1 MKPADGWLRIAAVIV
16 TAGVILRLAY
26 MNFCC
31 LIPEEAYYWKYAE
44 HLDIGYLDH
53 PPMVALSI
61 YLGTLLFGTTEFG
74 VRITGILWWL
84 AAAGFVYGLAKDIY
98 DRKSAY
104 GACILFSALPYF
116 FGTGF
121 FMTPDTPLLTCW
133 AGTLYFLHRS
143 LVRGESRAWW
153 GVGLML
159 GLGMLSKYPIAL
171 LGGAIIVYMLADIEA
186 RKFFFRWQPYA
197 AAVTAL
203 LIFSPV
209 LIWNIEHDW
218 ASFAFQSAD
227 RLDKPLEFSLH
238 MLLAHVL
245 LVLTPAGFVVFIKGL
260 RPASLRSRDGM
271 FIWIFTLVPLLV
283 FAFFSLS
290 HEVKINWTGPVF
302 LALLP
307 YLGGTLASVE
317 KAWKWTIAVLFAV
330 YAIFLQYVSFGIPGV
345 PYPKNMHKFLT
356 GPDIAAKVEAISGE
370 VSRSTGSA
378 PVVVGMDK
386 HYLAS
391 QLGFYLRQET
401 AGRALFRLPSLM
413 YRFWSSPGDYAGR
426 NMILIS
432 RTATDLDDTIVQPHF
447 GKVGPRETLD
457 NTRNGRVVGRFY
469 YRVAQ
474 GYRP

>member
-1 MKPADGWLRIAAVIV
+1 MKERLSGLAMAAV
-16 TAGVILRLAY
+16 TASVLLRLAY
-26 MNFCC
+26 LNFCC

-61 YLGTLLFGTTEFG
+61 YIGTQLFGTTEFG
-74 VRITGILWWL
+74 VRIVGILWWL
-84 AAAGFVYGLAKDIY
+84 AALGFVYLLAREIY
-98 DRKSAY
+98 DRKSAH
-104 GACILFSALPYF
+104 GACILFAVLPYF
-116 FGTGF
+116 FSAGF
-121 FMTPDTPLLTCW
+121 FMTPDTPLLACW
-133 AGTLYFLHRS
+133 AGSLYFLHQS

-171 LGGAIIVYMLADIEA
+171 LGAATLVYMLADTEA
-186 RKFFFRWQPYA
+186 RKFFFKWQPYA

-209 LIWNIEHDW
+209 LIWNLEHDW

-227 RLDKPLEFSLH
+227 RLEKPLKFSFH
-238 MLLAHVL
+238 MLVVHVL
-245 LVLTPAGFVVFIKGL
+245 LVLTPAGFLVFIKGL
-260 RPASLRSRDGM
+260 KSASFRSRDGM
-271 FIWIFTLVPLLV
+271 FMWVFTLIPLLV
-283 FAFFSLS
+283 FAFFSLT

-307 YLGGTLASVE
+307 YLGGTLDLM
-317 KAWKWTIAVLFAV
+317 KRAWKWTIVVLFVV
-330 YAIFLQYVSFGIPGV
+330 YVIFLQYVSSGIPGV

-356 GPDIAAKVEAISGE
+356 GPDVAEKVRLVAEE
-370 VSRSTGSA
+370 VRRSTGSN
-378 PVVVGMDK
+378 PVIVGMDK

-391 QLGFYLRQET
+391 QLGFYLHEET
-401 AGRALFRLPSLM
+401 AGRSLFGLPSLM
-413 YRFWSSPGDYAGR
+413 YRFWTAPEDHRGQT
-426 NMILIS
+426 MILIS
-432 RTATDLDDTIVQPHF
+432 RTAGDLDDTIVQPHF
-447 GKVGPRETLD
+447 DKVGPQEALD
-457 NTRNGRVVGRFY
+457 NTMNGYIVGRFY